1 MYIVVYTQKVA
12 YTGQIITSG
21 FINDAYN
28 SDTPTPFHMQGL
40 NVLAKSLQ
48 SWKMKTKPNFAD
60 PTTGY
65 HQSHTE
71 STVVA
76 NEGLEKARA
85 YLNQVPQNR
94 RLNVPS
100 EGDKGNPS
108 PQLLGQG

>member
-60 PTTGY
+60 TWNPQLHGY

-71 STVVA
+71 VA
-76 NEGLEKARA
+76 
-85 YLNQVPQNR
+85 
-94 RLNVPS
+94 
-100 EGDKGNPS
+100 
-108 PQLLGQG
+108 